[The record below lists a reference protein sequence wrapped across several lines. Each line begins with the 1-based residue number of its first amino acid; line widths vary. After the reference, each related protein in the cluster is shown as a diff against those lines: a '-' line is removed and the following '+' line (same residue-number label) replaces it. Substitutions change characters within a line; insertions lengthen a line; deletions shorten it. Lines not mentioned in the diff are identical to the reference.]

1 MTDGTKTSR
10 NVLIIAALALA
21 LAMLPRGGDALDVAF
36 AAAQAA
42 FLAAICA
49 AGRQLYRRGQFGL
62 DALPDRFRGL
72 LYGSIALAV
81 VSLAASS
88 RFGELG
94 DGGFILLLGLLAAA
108 SGGLFLVWREYR
120 SNAY

>member
-1 MTDGTKTSR
+1 MSDGTKNLR
-10 NVLIIAALALA
+10 NILIIAALALT
-21 LAMLPRGGDALDVAF
+21 LAMLPRGGEALDVAF
-36 AAAQAA
+36 AAAQSA
-42 FLAAICA
+42 FLAAIAA
-49 AGRQLYRRGQFGL
+49 AGWQLYRRGQFGL

-72 LYGSIALAV
+72 LYGSIALVV

-94 DGGFILLLGLLAAA
+94 DGGFILLLSLLAAG

-120 SNAY
+120 STAY